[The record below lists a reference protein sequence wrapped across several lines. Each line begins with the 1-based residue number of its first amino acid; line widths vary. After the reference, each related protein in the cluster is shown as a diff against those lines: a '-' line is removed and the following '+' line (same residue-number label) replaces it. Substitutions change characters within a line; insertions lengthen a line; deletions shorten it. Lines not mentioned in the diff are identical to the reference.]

1 MMKTTS
7 KLSLLF
13 LHWMGTNCWNDSLRM
28 HLLPP
33 YPYGFTL
40 SLHILPLCIQKK
52 KNPLGLVKV
61 LLLLQGSFLIVYT
74 DAAYEGDFFLQAT

>member
-1 MMKTTS
+1 
-7 KLSLLF
+7 
-13 LHWMGTNCWNDSLRM
+13 M
-28 HLLPP
+28 H
-33 YPYGFTL
+33 
-40 SLHILPLCIQKK
+40 SKK